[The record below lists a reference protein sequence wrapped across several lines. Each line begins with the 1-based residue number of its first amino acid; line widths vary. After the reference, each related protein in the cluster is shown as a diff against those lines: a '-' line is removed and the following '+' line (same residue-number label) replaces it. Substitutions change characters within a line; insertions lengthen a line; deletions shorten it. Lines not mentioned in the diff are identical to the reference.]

1 MNDIMKKINIDEFKP
16 MSTPMSTTTLL
27 DSDKNGEVVN
37 QREYQRI
44 IGSLL
49 YLMVIGSDIQ
59 FVVCLCTR
67 FQTSS
72 HSSHRTTVQ

>member
-1 MNDIMKKINIDEFKP
+1 MKKINMDEFKP

-37 QREYQRI
+37 QREYQSI
-44 IGSLL
+44 IGCLL

-59 FVVCLCTR
+59 FIVCLCTR
-67 FQTSS
+67 FQSS
-72 HSSHRTTVQ
+72 PHSSHRTTVQ

>member
-1 MNDIMKKINIDEFKP
+1 MKKINIDEFKP

-37 QREYQRI
+37 QREYQSI

-49 YLMVIGSDIQ
+49 YLMVTGSDIQ

-67 FQTSS
+67 FQASS